1 MSRCVMLTIKIP
13 VPAHLNK
20 QASELNAASAR
31 LYNKTLSLVRKTH
44 QCKGFW
50 LSQNT
55 TQKYILRWATDIP
68 MHTHS
73 KQAMVQ
79 QYFNA
84 LKGYFVA
91 GRQNPNAKPPFRTKK
106 YMPTIWKASAIR
118 IKERLLAFSNGR
130 GNKPFVVPLPI
141 TIDLSNFNIKLAKL
155 VWDHKNQRY
164 YIHLSTEV
172 VGRSFELGEKVV
184 AVDLGVIHPIAA
196 FDGQEV
202 QIWNGGELNA
212 KIQYRHKRLADIQRA
227 LRRTELGSKRHRKL
241 LRAKKRVLQ
250 KLSNQINDILHKITS
265 NFVLWTAER
274 KTSKIIIGD
283 VTGIRKRTRFHA
295 VANQKIHGWLF
306 RKITSLIEYKARLKG
321 IEVEYVNEEYTS
333 QTCPVCGHKHKPSN
347 CDFRCPF
354 CSFEYHR
361 DGVGAINIHKKYLGY
376 GRVVADLAPAVGVRY
391 NPHLRGPGTSPWKLA
406 SSQQESHPL

>member
-91 GRQNPNAKPPFRTKK
+91 GRQNSNAKPPFRTKK

-172 VGRSFELGEKVV
+172 DGSSFELGEKVV

-227 LRRTELGSKRHRKL
+227 LRRTKLGLKRHRKL
-241 LRAKKRVLQ
+241 L
-250 KLSNQINDILHKITS
+250 
-265 NFVLWTAER
+265 
-274 KTSKIIIGD
+274 
-283 VTGIRKRTRFHA
+283 
-295 VANQKIHGWLF
+295 
-306 RKITSLIEYKARLKG
+306 
-321 IEVEYVNEEYTS
+321 
-333 QTCPVCGHKHKPSN
+333 
-347 CDFRCPF
+347 
-354 CSFEYHR
+354 
-361 DGVGAINIHKKYLGY
+361 
-376 GRVVADLAPAVGVRY
+376 
-391 NPHLRGPGTSPWKLA
+391 
-406 SSQQESHPL
+406 